1 MSSRTRSRRQ
11 TNQIN
16 PVIFS
21 VMASA
26 MAVYVAC
33 CGIVLAAAYTEHK
46 RPDRPQTARD
56 SRPRQPEIGPQPE
69 VAQPA
74 VTSGVNWVSYAIGG

>member
-1 MSSRTRSRRQ
+1 MSTRTKSRRQ
-11 TNQIN
+11 THQIN

-56 SRPRQPEIGPQPE
+56 SRSRQPEIGPQPE

-74 VTSGVNWVSYAIGG
+74 INSGGNIRYAAFRG